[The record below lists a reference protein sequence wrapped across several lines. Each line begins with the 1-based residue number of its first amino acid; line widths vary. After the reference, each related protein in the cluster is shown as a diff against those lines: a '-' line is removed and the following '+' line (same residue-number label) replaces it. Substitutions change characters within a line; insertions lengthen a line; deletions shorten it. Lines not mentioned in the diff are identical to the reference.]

1 MPDTL
6 RLHRLPYTRLPHTSL
21 STGVC
26 STSCPLSQWYYL
38 TILPSTA
45 PFSCPQSLPTSGS
58 FPVSWLFASGGQST
72 EVSASVFPMNI
83 QDWFPVELEILP
95 VCRIDWFDLLA
106 VQGTL
111 KSFLQHH
118 RSKVSILWHSAF
130 FMVLLSYFYMT
141 TGKTIDLTTWTF
153 VGKVMSLLFNTI
165 SRFVIDFF
173 PRSKRLSVS
182 WLHSPFTVTLEPK
195 KIKSTTVSIFS
206 HLFAIKWWDQMSES

>member
-111 KSFLQHH
+111 KSFLHH
-118 RSKVSILWHSAF
+118 HSLKASVLWCSAF
-130 FMVLLSYFYMT
+130 FMAQLSHPYRT
-141 TGKTIDLTTWTF
+141 TGRDKAVIH
-153 VGKVMSLLFNTI
+153 GRGEMST
-165 SRFVIDFF
+165 VD
-173 PRSKRLSVS
+173 
-182 WLHSPFTVTLEPK
+182 HSD
-195 KIKSTTVSIFS
+195 IGS
-206 HLFAIKWWDQMSES
+206 SENVQ